1 MRVRLLGPVAV
12 AALTAAALSSP
23 ARAQPYAGV
32 ARGAGTTIRFTA
44 ADGTPWQLG
53 LEVAYAVAGTDVQS
67 RYLLVR
73 LAQCDARHRCTSAK
87 LWQQLLAV
95 TELTPS
101 PDGSTVSL
109 AATVVGRKLTATW
122 RTTSNEGT
130 TVVVVPGSA
139 HVEAV
144 DRYGAAAE
152 ATFAGTTCTDPKATA
167 YERRDANA
175 SGTPFTDAPKPPAAW
190 PRGFS
195 AKLRC
200 A

>member
-1 MRVRLLGPVAV
+1 VRLPA
-12 AALTAAALSSP
+12 AALTAALLSP
-23 ARAQPYAGV
+23 ALPTPAHAAPYAGV
-32 ARGAGTTIRFTA
+32 ARGADATTRFRA

-73 LAQCDARHRCTSAK
+73 LAQCDARRRCTSAK
-87 LWQQLLAV
+87 LWQQPLAV

-109 AATVVGRKLTATW
+109 SATVLGRKVAATW
-122 RTTSNEGT
+122 QTTSNEGT
-130 TVVVVPGSA
+130 TIVVVPGSA

-144 DRYGAAAE
+144 DRYGAKAE
-152 ATFAGTTCTDPKATA
+152 VTLAGATCTDSKATA